1 MPAYKTLTI
10 PTALY
15 PGDIGL
21 SFNAE
26 VVGVDGTAGE
36 RFALSQSPTGIGAL
50 SGFSCE
56 LQWSAAP
63 ANTCVVALQVSDN
76 DSDSSFVTTL
86 SHTFNGTEVTFRF
99 DPAGLTAAF
108 ARVLVVTHDS
118 NGKSLTARIMR

>member
-1 MPAYKTLTI
+1 MPKYGTLAI

-56 LQWSAAP
+56 LQWDANP
-63 ANTCVVALQVSDN
+63 ANTTVVALQVADT
-76 DSDSSFVTTL
+76 DTDAAYVTTL
-86 SHTFNGTEVTFRF
+86 SHTFSGSELIYRF

-108 ARVLVVTHDS
+108 ARVKVVTHDS
-118 NGKSLTARIMR
+118 GGNHLTARVMR